1 VHTLGWRTENKRQSI
16 RIDDEA
22 TIVSDR
28 SFFFAGGG
36 TGGHIY
42 PAIAVAERLIEL
54 DPAAKVRFLCS
65 GREIDSRILEQSGFD
80 YTPLP
85 MTGFSFRPT
94 RLTDSFSSFVKS
106 YRIARTAI
114 AQSKNAVVIG
124 IGGFASGPTCSAA
137 HKLGV
142 PIVVLNVDIV
152 PGRAN
157 RIIARWADEIFVQFE
172 ETRQYLAKSNAKISV
187 VGCPLRRAFDD
198 IEPARAISELRL
210 EKGKKILLITGAS
223 SGAANINDAIC
234 RLLQK
239 LDQFADRWQIV
250 HLAGLR
256 NCEEINSKYAAV
268 KISHKVLAYYDDMP
282 ALLAAA
288 HLVIGRSGAVSVAEY
303 AAAGAPS
310 ICMPYPYHKDKHQYL
325 NAGKLVEAGAAVIVD
340 DLPDPAERAERL
352 WHELEGLMNDEKRLS
367 EMAENCLEIA
377 NTQAAATIARSLLE
391 DYGT

>member
-1 VHTLGWRTENKRQSI
+1 M
-16 RIDDEA
+16 
-22 TIVSDR
+22 SDR

-54 DPAAKVRFLCS
+54 DPGAKVRFLCS
-65 GREIDSRILEQSGFD
+65 GREIDSRILGQSGFD

-85 MTGFSFRPT
+85 MTGFSFRPN
-94 RLTDSFSSFVKS
+94 RLADSFGSFVKS
-106 YRIARTAI
+106 YRIARAAI
-114 AQSKNAVVIG
+114 AESENAVVIG

-137 HKLGV
+137 HKLSV
-142 PIVVLNVDIV
+142 PIVVLNVDII

-172 ETRQYLAKSNAKISV
+172 DTRRHFAKSNAKISV
-187 VGCPLRRAFDD
+187 VGCPLRQAFDD
-198 IEPARAISELRL
+198 IKPANALKHLGL

-223 SGAANINDAIC
+223 SGSANINDAIC

-239 LDQFADRWQIV
+239 LDRFADRWQIV

-256 NCEEINSKYAAV
+256 HCDEIHSKYAAV
-268 KISHKVLAYYDDMP
+268 KISHKVLTYYDDMP
-282 ALLAAA
+282 GLLAAA
-288 HLVIGRSGAVSVAEY
+288 HLVVGRSGAVSVAEY

-310 ICMPYPYHKDKHQYL
+310 ICLPYPYHKDRHQYL
-325 NAGKLVEAGAAVIVD
+325 NAGKLVEAGAAVIVE
-340 DLPDPAERAERL
+340 DLPDPAERTERL
-352 WHELEGLMNDEKRLS
+352 WHELEGLMSDEKRLM

-391 DYGT
+391 DYKT